1 MHCKSYRLIGCCLL
15 WVFSAGA
22 LETLPLLEKGPA
34 LTLLEKKKSI
44 EANVSGSVDVGFER
58 MLALYESPSMVLRI
72 QQVYRDYVVGDEGVE
87 FEIEEVEPRRYAY
100 VNRKGEQ
107 TVVEEVHRARSNA
120 GGFDLILYTAGQ
132 RFFGAYEAVIHI
144 QLQRGDGEKSEYRA
158 AVYAYPKNSLSR
170 FFGRHL
176 GLVEGFFKRKTVE
189 MEALTVEV
197 CGYMDQPV
205 KEDR

>member
-1 MHCKSYRLIGCCLL
+1 L

-22 LETLPLLEKGPA
+22 LETLPLLEKEPA
-34 LTLLEKKKSI
+34 RALLGKKPI
-44 EANVSGSVDVGFER
+44 EAKVSGSVDVGFER

-87 FEIEEVEPRRYAY
+87 FEVEEVAPGRYEY

-107 TVVEEVHRARSNA
+107 TMVEEVYRARSNT
-120 GGFDLILYTAGQ
+120 GGFDLVLYTAGQ

-144 QLQRGDGEKSEYRA
+144 ELQRGDGEQCEYRA
-158 AVYAYPKNSLSR
+158 VVYAYPKNSLSR
-170 FFGRHL
+170 FLGRHL

-205 KEDR
+205 KVGR